1 MQHWDEGPWRNGVR
15 LGLVCLGCCWALMLL
30 AFVGG
35 VMNLAF
41 MGVATLIMVGE
52 KMDSV
57 GRYITRPL
65 GIVLISGAFLVL
77 MRAV

>member
-1 MQHWDEGPWRNGVR
+1 MAQ
-15 LGLVCLGCCWALMLL
+15 LMLL

-52 KMDSV
+52 KMDIV
-57 GRYITRPL
+57 GRYFTRPL
-65 GIVLISGAFLVL
+65 GVILIFGAFLVL
-77 MRAV
+77 LRTV